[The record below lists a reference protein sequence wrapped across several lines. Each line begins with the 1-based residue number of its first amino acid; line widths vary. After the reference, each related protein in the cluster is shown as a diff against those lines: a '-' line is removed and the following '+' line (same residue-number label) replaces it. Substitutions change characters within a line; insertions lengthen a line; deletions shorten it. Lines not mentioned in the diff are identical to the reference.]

1 MRAAAAPW
9 LLLAVFSGTLIS
21 LQARITGE
29 LAAGLGGDGF
39 TAAVLSFGSG
49 LVVLTLG
56 LAVLRKPRQ
65 GVGTVLKDVRGGRLK
80 WWQVLGGFGGAA
92 FLLAQGLTVGALG
105 VALFTVAIVAGQV
118 TGGLLFDRMGLGP
131 AGPQR
136 PTRRR
141 VVGAVLVLAA
151 VGLSMADK
159 LGGGFPYAM
168 LLLPLVAGVCVSWQQ
183 AVNGHVRNASGSAYT
198 GTFFN
203 FVAGTAALTVVF
215 LIHAAATGF
224 PTHLPTEPY
233 LYLGGLVG
241 ISFITIAVATVQKL
255 GVLILGLCTITGQLV
270 GSLALDLLLPRGDTH
285 VTTATIA
292 GVALA
297 LAAIVVAALAGGR
310 PGRVVASSGE
320 VGEVG
325 EAGESGEAGE
335 ATAAETVASAPPPSG
350 PQPS

>member
-1 MRAAAAPW
+1 MPAAAAPW

-39 TAAVLSFGSG
+39 AAAVISFGSG
-49 LVVLTLG
+49 FAVLG
-56 LAVLRKPRQ
+56 LGLLVLRKPRR
-65 GVGTVLKDVRGGRLK
+65 GAGLVLSDVRGGRLK
-80 WWQVLGGFGGAA
+80 WWQMLGGFGGAA
-92 FLLAQGLTVGALG
+92 FVLTQGLTVGALG

-183 AVNGHVRNASGSAYT
+183 AVNGHVKNAAGSAYA

-203 FVAGTAALTVVF
+203 FLAGTGALSAVF
-215 LIHAAATGF
+215 LVHAVATG
-224 PTHLPTEPY
+224 LPPVCLAEPY

-255 GVLILGLCTITGQLV
+255 GVLVLGLCTITGQLV
-270 GSLALDLLLPRGDTH
+270 GSLALDLLLPHGDTQ
-285 VTTATIA
+285 VTAATVA
-292 GVALA
+292 GVVLA
-297 LAAIVVAALAGGR
+297 LAAVSVAALSGTR
-310 PGRVVASSGE
+310 TSRVVATAPNAARPTADPCPASSSR
-320 VGEVG
+320 
-325 EAGESGEAGE
+325 AG
-335 ATAAETVASAPPPSG
+335 
-350 PQPS
+350 

>member
-1 MRAAAAPW
+1 MPAAAAPW

-39 TAAVLSFGSG
+39 AAAVISFGSG
-49 LVVLTLG
+49 FVVLALG
-56 LAVLRKPRQ
+56 LLVLRTPRR
-65 GVGTVLKDVRGGRLK
+65 GVGLVLADVRERRLK

-159 LGGGFPYAM
+159 LGGGFPYLL

-183 AVNGHVRNASGSAYT
+183 AVNGHVKNAAGSAYA

-203 FVAGTAALTVVF
+203 FAAGTGALSVIFLVHAVAAGV
-215 LIHAAATGF
+215 
-224 PTHLPTEPY
+224 PSRLPAEPY

-241 ISFITIAVATVQKL
+241 VSFITIAVAAVQKL
-255 GVLILGLCTITGQLV
+255 GVLLLGLCTITGQLV
-270 GSLALDLLLPRGDTH
+270 GSLALDLLLPHGDTQ
-285 VTTATIA
+285 VTAATVA
-292 GVALA
+292 GVVLA
-297 LAAIVVAALAGGR
+297 LAAVALAALTGTR
-310 PGRVVASSGE
+310 SGRVVASGS
-320 VGEVG
+320 
-325 EAGESGEAGE
+325 
-335 ATAAETVASAPPPSG
+335 ATRTAPSERVERPG
-350 PQPS
+350 AR

>member
-1 MRAAAAPW
+1 MPASAAPW
-9 LLLAVFSGTLIS
+9 LLLAVFSGALIS

-39 TAAVLSFGSG
+39 AAAVISFGSG
-49 LVVLTLG
+49 FVMLALG
-56 LAVLRKPRQ
+56 LLVLRKPRR
-65 GVGTVLKDVRGGRLK
+65 GVSLVLADVRGRRLK

-151 VGLSMADK
+151 VGLSMSDK
-159 LGGGFPYAM
+159 LGAGFPYLM
-168 LLLPLVAGVCVSWQQ
+168 LVLPMVAGVCVSWQQ
-183 AVNGHVRNASGSAYT
+183 AVNGHVKNSAGSAYA

-203 FVAGTAALTVVF
+203 FAAGAAALAVIFVV
-215 LIHAAATGF
+215 HAVATHV
-224 PTHLPTEPY
+224 PSHLPTEPY

-241 ISFITIAVATVQKL
+241 IAFISIAVAAVQKL
-255 GVLILGLCTITGQLV
+255 GVLLLGLCTITGQLV
-270 GSLALDLLLPRGDTH
+270 GSVALDLLLPHGEAQ
-285 VTTATIA
+285 VTTATVA
-292 GVALA
+292 GVVLA
-297 LAAIVVAALAGGR
+297 LAAVAVAALSGTR
-310 PGRVVASSGE
+310 KGRVVASSG
-320 VGEVG
+320 VPRP
-325 EAGESGEAGE
+325 A
-335 ATAAETVASAPPPSG
+335 AAEEAKGQNAL
-350 PQPS
+350 

>member
-1 MRAAAAPW
+1 MPAAAAPW

-39 TAAVLSFGSG
+39 AAAVISFGSG
-49 LVVLTLG
+49 FVVLTLG
-56 LAVLRKPRQ
+56 LLVLRKPRH
-65 GVGTVLKDVRGGRLK
+65 GVGLVLADVRSRRLK

-159 LGGGFPYAM
+159 LGGGFPYVL

-183 AVNGHVRNASGSAYT
+183 AVNGHVKNAAGSAYA

-203 FVAGTAALTVVF
+203 FVAGTGALSVIFLVHAVAAGV
-215 LIHAAATGF
+215 
-224 PTHLPTEPY
+224 PSRLPAEPY

-255 GVLILGLCTITGQLV
+255 GVLLLGLCTITGQLV
-270 GSLALDLLLPRGDTH
+270 GSLALDLLLPHGDTD
-285 VTTATIA
+285 VTAATVA
-292 GVALA
+292 GVVLA
-297 LAAIVVAALAGGR
+297 LAAVALAALSGTR
-310 PGRVVASSGE
+310 TGRVVASSG
-320 VGEVG
+320 VTRA
-325 EAGESGEAGE
+325 EAPA
-335 ATAAETVASAPPPSG
+335 VDISAIS
-350 PQPS
+350 

>member
-1 MRAAAAPW
+1 MPAAAAPW

-39 TAAVLSFGSG
+39 AAAVISFGSG
-49 LVVLTLG
+49 FVVLTLG
-56 LAVLRKPRQ
+56 LLVLRKPRR
-65 GVGTVLKDVRGGRLK
+65 GVGLVLADVRARRLR

-159 LGGGFPYAM
+159 LGGGFPYLM

-183 AVNGHVRNASGSAYT
+183 AVNGHVKNAAGSAYA

-203 FVAGTAALTVVF
+203 FVAGTGALSVIFLVHAGRGASLPPADRAVRLSRWPGRHLLHHHRGRRGPEARRPAARTVHDHRSVGRVARPRPP
-215 LIHAAATGF
+215 AAA
-224 PTHLPTEPY
+224 
-233 LYLGGLVG
+233 
-241 ISFITIAVATVQKL
+241 
-255 GVLILGLCTITGQLV
+255 
-270 GSLALDLLLPRGDTH
+270 R
-285 VTTATIA
+285 
-292 GVALA
+292 
-297 LAAIVVAALAGGR
+297 
-310 PGRVVASSGE
+310 
-320 VGEVG
+320 
-325 EAGESGEAGE
+325 
-335 ATAAETVASAPPPSG
+335 
-350 PQPS
+350 

>member
-1 MRAAAAPW
+1 MPAAAAPW
-9 LLLAVFSGTLIS
+9 LFLAVFSGTLIS

-29 LAAGLGGDGF
+29 LAARLGGDGF
-39 TAAVLSFGSG
+39 TAAVISFGSG
-49 LVVLTLG
+49 LVVLALG
-56 LAVLRKPRQ
+56 LLVLRKPRR
-65 GVGTVLKDVRGGRLK
+65 GIGLVLADVRSGRLK

-118 TGGLLFDRMGLGP
+118 AGGLLFDRIGLGP

-151 VGLSMADK
+151 VALSTADK
-159 LGGGFPYAM
+159 LGGGFPYLM

-198 GTFFN
+198 GTLFN
-203 FVAGTAALTVVF
+203 FVAGTGALSVIF
-215 LIHAAATGF
+215 LVHAVATGL
-224 PTHLPTEPY
+224 PARLPTEPY

-255 GVLILGLCTITGQLV
+255 GVLVLGLCTISGQLA
-270 GSLALDLLLPRGDTH
+270 GSLALDLLLPRGDTQ
-285 VTTATIA
+285 VTAATVA
-292 GVALA
+292 GVVLA
-297 LAAIVVAALAGGR
+297 LAAIALAALSGGR
-310 PGRVVASSGE
+310 AAGAVSSSG
-320 VGEVG
+320 
-325 EAGESGEAGE
+325 
-335 ATAAETVASAPPPSG
+335 ATRPAAPERVKGWSAYEKGLGRHP
-350 PQPS
+350 

>member
-1 MRAAAAPW
+1 MPAAAAPW

-39 TAAVLSFGSG
+39 AAAVISFGSG
-49 LVVLTLG
+49 FVVLTLG
-56 LAVLRKPRQ
+56 LLVLRGPRR
-65 GVGTVLKDVRGGRLK
+65 GVGLVLADVRRRRLK

-159 LGGGFPYAM
+159 LGGGFPYVM
-168 LLLPLVAGVCVSWQQ
+168 LSLPLVAGVCVSWQQ
-183 AVNGHVRNASGSAYT
+183 AVNGHVKNAAGSAYA

-203 FVAGTAALTVVF
+203 FAAGAGALSVIFLVHAVAAGL
-215 LIHAAATGF
+215 
-224 PTHLPTEPY
+224 PSRLPTEPY

-241 ISFITIAVATVQKL
+241 ISFITIAVATVQRL
-255 GVLILGLCTITGQLV
+255 GVLLLGLCTITGQLV
-270 GSLALDLLLPRGDTH
+270 GSLALDLLLPHGGTS
-285 VTTATIA
+285 VTAATVA
-292 GVALA
+292 GVVLA
-297 LAAIVVAALAGGR
+297 LAAVALAALSGTR
-310 PGRVVASSGE
+310 TGRVVASSG
-320 VGEVG
+320 VTR
-325 EAGESGEAGE
+325 AGASERVKGPG
-335 ATAAETVASAPPPSG
+335 AT
-350 PQPS
+350 

>member
-1 MRAAAAPW
+1 MPTAAAPW

-39 TAAVLSFGSG
+39 AAAVISFGSG
-49 LVVLTLG
+49 FAVLALG
-56 LAVLRKPRQ
+56 LLVLRKPRR
-65 GVGTVLKDVRGGRLK
+65 GVRLVVADVRNRRLK

-118 TGGLLFDRMGLGP
+118 AGGLLFDRMGLGP

-141 VVGAVLVLAA
+141 LVGAVCVLGA

-159 LGGGFPYAM
+159 LGGGFPYPM

-203 FVAGTAALTVVF
+203 FAAGVGALLLIF
-215 LIHAAATGF
+215 LTHAAFTGF
-224 PTHLPTEPY
+224 PARLPAEPY

-241 ISFITIAVATVQKL
+241 ISFITIAVGAVRKL
-255 GVLILGLCTITGQLV
+255 GVLVLGLCTITGQLV
-270 GSLALDLLLPRGDTH
+270 GSLALDLLLPHGDAH
-285 VTTATIA
+285 VTAATVA
-292 GVALA
+292 GAALA
-297 LAAIVVAALAGGR
+297 LVAVAVAALSGGR
-310 PGRVVASSGE
+310 PGRVVAAGGTARTS
-320 VGEVG
+320 
-325 EAGESGEAGE
+325 EAERVER
-335 ATAAETVASAPPPSG
+335 
-350 PQPS
+350 

>member
-1 MRAAAAPW
+1 MPAAAAPW

-39 TAAVLSFGSG
+39 AAAVISFGSG
-49 LVVLTLG
+49 FVVLTLG
-56 LAVLRKPRQ
+56 LLVLRKPRR
-65 GVGTVLKDVRGGRLK
+65 GVGLVLADVRNRRLR

-136 PTRRR
+136 PSRRR

-159 LGGGFPYAM
+159 LGGGFPYLM

-183 AVNGHVRNASGSAYT
+183 AVNGHVKNAAGSAYA

-203 FVAGTAALTVVF
+203 FVAGTGALSAIF
-215 LIHAAATGF
+215 LAHGAAAGV
-224 PTHLPTEPY
+224 PSHLPAEPY

-241 ISFITIAVATVQKL
+241 ISFITIAVATVQRL
-255 GVLILGLCTITGQLV
+255 GVLLLGLCTITGQLV
-270 GSLALDLLLPRGDTH
+270 GSLTLDLLLPHGDTQ
-285 VTTATIA
+285 VTTATVA
-292 GVALA
+292 GVVLA
-297 LAAIVVAALAGGR
+297 LAAVAVAALSGTRTGR
-310 PGRVVASSGE
+310 IVASSG
-320 VGEVG
+320 
-325 EAGESGEAGE
+325 
-335 ATAAETVASAPPPSG
+335 TTRPAAPERVKGQGTR
-350 PQPS
+350 

>member
-1 MRAAAAPW
+1 MPAAAAPW

-39 TAAVLSFGSG
+39 AAAVISFGSG
-49 LVVLTLG
+49 FVLLALG
-56 LAVLRKPRQ
+56 LLVLRGPRR
-65 GVGTVLKDVRGGRLK
+65 GVGLVLADVRGGRLK

-118 TGGLLFDRMGLGP
+118 SGGLLFDRMGLGP

-136 PTRRR
+136 PSRRR
-141 VVGAVLVLAA
+141 VVGAMLVLVA

-183 AVNGHVRNASGSAYT
+183 AVNGHVKNAAGSAYA

-203 FVAGTAALTVVF
+203 FVAGTGALSVIF
-215 LIHAAATGF
+215 LVHAAAQGL
-224 PTHLPTEPY
+224 PDRLPTEPY
-233 LYLGGLVG
+233 VYLGGLVG
-241 ISFITIAVATVQKL
+241 ISFITIAVAAVQKL
-255 GVLILGLCTITGQLV
+255 GVLLLGLCTITGQLV
-270 GSLALDLLLPRGDTH
+270 GSLALDLLLPHGDTR
-285 VTTATIA
+285 VTAATVA

-297 LAAIVVAALAGGR
+297 LAAVAVAALAGPR
-310 PGRVVASSGE
+310 AGRVVASSDTARSADADAD
-320 VGEVG
+320 
-325 EAGESGEAGE
+325 AGR
-335 ATAAETVASAPPPSG
+335 VRR
-350 PQPS
+350 

>member
-1 MRAAAAPW
+1 MPAAAAPW

-39 TAAVLSFGSG
+39 TAAVISFGSG
-49 LVVLTLG
+49 FVVLTLG
-56 LAVLRKPRQ
+56 LLVLRGPRR
-65 GVGTVLKDVRGGRLK
+65 GVALVLADVRGRRLK

-159 LGGGFPYAM
+159 LGGGFPYLM

-183 AVNGHVRNASGSAYT
+183 AVNGHVKNAAGSAYA

-203 FVAGTAALTVVF
+203 FVAGTGALTVIF
-215 LIHAAATGF
+215 LMHAVAAGV
-224 PTHLPTEPY
+224 PSRLPTEPY

-241 ISFITIAVATVQKL
+241 ITFITIAVATVQKL
-255 GVLILGLCTITGQLV
+255 GVLLLGLCTITGQLV
-270 GSLALDLLLPRGDTH
+270 GSLGLDLLLPHGDTH
-285 VTTATIA
+285 VTAATVA
-292 GVALA
+292 GVVVALA
-297 LAAIVVAALAGGR
+297 AVALAALSGSR
-310 PGRVVASSGE
+310 TGRVVASSS
-320 VGEVG
+320 
-325 EAGESGEAGE
+325 ALR
-335 ATAAETVASAPPPSG
+335 TAAPERVDG
-350 PQPS
+350 PTER

>member
-1 MRAAAAPW
+1 MPAAAAPW
-9 LLLAVFSGTLIS
+9 LFLAVFSGTLIS

-29 LAAGLGGDGF
+29 LAARLGGDGF
-39 TAAVLSFGSG
+39 TAAVISFGSG
-49 LVVLTLG
+49 LAVLALG
-56 LAVLRKPRQ
+56 LLVLRKPRR
-65 GVGTVLKDVRGGRLK
+65 GIGLVLADVRSGRLK

-159 LGGGFPYAM
+159 LGGGFPYPM

-198 GTFFN
+198 GTLFN
-203 FVAGTAALTVVF
+203 FVAGTGALSVIF
-215 LIHAAATGF
+215 LVHAVATGL
-224 PTHLPTEPY
+224 PARLPTGPY

-255 GVLILGLCTITGQLV
+255 GVLVLGLCTISGQLA
-270 GSLALDLLLPRGDTH
+270 GSLALDLLLPRGDTRI
-285 VTTATIA
+285 TAATVA
-292 GVALA
+292 GVVLA
-297 LAAIVVAALAGGR
+297 LAAIALAALSGTRAAR
-310 PGRVVASSGE
+310 AVSSSG
-320 VGEVG
+320 
-325 EAGESGEAGE
+325 
-335 ATAAETVASAPPPSG
+335 ATRPAAPERVKGWSAYEKGLGRHP
-350 PQPS
+350 

>member
-1 MRAAAAPW
+1 MPAAAAPW

-29 LAAGLGGDGF
+29 LAAGLAGDGF
-39 TAAVLSFGSG
+39 AAAVISFGSG
-49 LVVLTLG
+49 FVVLSLG
-56 LAVLRKPRQ
+56 LLVLRAPRR
-65 GVGTVLKDVRGGRLK
+65 GVGLVLADVRNKRLK

-118 TGGLLFDRMGLGP
+118 TGGMLFDRMGLGP

-159 LGGGFPYAM
+159 LGGGFPYLM

-183 AVNGHVRNASGSAYT
+183 AVNGHVKNAAGSAYT

-203 FVAGTAALTVVF
+203 FVAGTGALSVIF
-215 LIHAAATGF
+215 LVHAVAVGVPAG
-224 PTHLPTEPY
+224 LPTEPY

-241 ISFITIAVATVQKL
+241 ISFITIAVAAVQKL
-255 GVLILGLCTITGQLV
+255 GVLLLGLCTITGQLV
-270 GSLALDLLLPRGDTH
+270 GSLTLDLLLPHGDTQ
-285 VTTATIA
+285 VTTATVA
-292 GVALA
+292 GAALA
-297 LAAIVVAALAGGR
+297 LAAVALAALSGTR
-310 PGRVVASSGE
+310 TGRVVASSSTMPTE
-320 VGEVG
+320 TR
-325 EAGESGEAGE
+325 
-335 ATAAETVASAPPPSG
+335 TAKRGSTHPR
-350 PQPS
+350 

>member
-1 MRAAAAPW
+1 MPAAAAPW

-39 TAAVLSFGSG
+39 AAAAISFGSG
-49 LVVLTLG
+49 FAVLALG
-56 LAVLRKPRQ
+56 LLVLRKPRR
-65 GVGTVLKDVRGGRLK
+65 GAGLVLSDVRSGRLK

-92 FLLAQGLTVGALG
+92 FVLTQGLTVGALG

-168 LLLPLVAGVCVSWQQ
+168 LLLPLVAGICVSWQQ
-183 AVNGHVRNASGSAYT
+183 AVNGHVKNAAGSAYA

-203 FVAGTAALTVVF
+203 FLAGTGALSAVF
-215 LIHAAATGF
+215 LVHAVATG
-224 PTHLPTEPY
+224 LPSRLPAEPY

-255 GVLILGLCTITGQLV
+255 GVLVLGLCTITGQLA
-270 GSLALDLLLPRGDTH
+270 GSLALDLLLPHGDTQ
-285 VTTATIA
+285 VTAATVA
-292 GVALA
+292 GVVLA
-297 LAAIVVAALAGGR
+297 LAAVSVAALSGTR
-310 PGRVVASSGE
+310 TSRVVATAPGAARPTADPCPASSSREG
-320 VGEVG
+320 
-325 EAGESGEAGE
+325 
-335 ATAAETVASAPPPSG
+335 
-350 PQPS
+350 